1 MLRASIRSVFTGI
14 ALVAAFRCRAS
25 MQTTGSPAAARPSY
39 IAGAS
44 EPASRPTRSK
54 PRPVADSQAAIV
66 SGSDPTFP
74 SFTTLRFSSTTQIA
88 VSFIDTSRP
97 A

>member
-1 MLRASIRSVFTGI
+1 LIRSVFTGM

-25 MQTTGSPAAARPSY
+25 RQITGYPAAARPSY

-44 EPASRPTRSK
+44 DPASRPTRSK
-54 PRPVADSQAAIV
+54 RRPVRASQVAIA
-66 SGSDPTFP
+66 SGSDAIFP
-74 SFTTLRFSSTTQIA
+74 SFTTLRASSTIQIA
-88 VSFIDTSRP
+88 VSFIDTSKP